1 MDARGIYLP
10 TQKNNTKRHIEAP
23 PSPSHWAPNID
34 PGFATVSASKL
45 TQILQGDV
53 EGFWA
58 QPQLKKDLILSNSS
72 ELQWPSE
79 NGNGT

>member
-53 EGFWA
+53 EGFWGPA
-58 QPQLKKDLILSNSS
+58 PTEKRSHFKQFLRTPMTFW
-72 ELQWPSE
+72 EW
-79 NGNGT
+79 